1 MSSLEFLS
9 YYCFQLPDI
18 QKSKKEDLKQAGVL
32 GVEDVGDQ
40 VAKLFKQKN
49 MIDLSTRLQGYQ
61 HHQDQLGKSISDFF
75 VGRMI
80 HFVCNMQLF

>member
-9 YYCFQLPDI
+9 YYCFHLPDI
-18 QKSKKEDLKQAGVL
+18 QKSRKEDLKQAGVL

-49 MIDLSTRLQGYQ
+49 MTDLSIRLRGYQ
-61 HHQDQLGKSISDFF
+61 HHQDQFSKSINDFLW
-75 VGRMI
+75 VA
-80 HFVCNMQLF
+80 